1 MKEGNPAEFREISI
15 SPGEFRF
22 GDCDT
27 RLRTLLGSCVAI
39 TMWHPLKKLGGMCH
53 FLLPSRTLDGKLGL
67 DPRYGDE
74 AFELMQKAAQKNHC
88 LLQDFEFKI
97 FGGSSL
103 IPSKTSLSRIAV
115 GLRNIE
121 MARSLLEK
129 ASLKI
134 VSEDVGGAC
143 ARTVVLDIWNG
154 DVWVR
159 TTQASS
165 TDPLID
171 QELSLSA

>member
-1 MKEGNPAEFREISI
+1 MNDRNPEEFREISI
-15 SPGEFRF
+15 PPGEFRF
-22 GDCDT
+22 ESCDH

-39 TMWHPLKKLGGMCH
+39 TMWHPEKKLGGMCH
-53 FLLPSRTLDGKLGL
+53 FLLPTRTIDGRPVL

-74 AFELMQKAAQKNHC
+74 AFELMKKAAKKHHC
-88 LLQDFEFKI
+88 AMHDFEYKI
-97 FGGSSL
+97 FGGASLLPPSS
-103 IPSKTSLSRIAV
+103 SSSRLAV
-115 GLRNIE
+115 GQRNIE
-121 MARSLLEK
+121 MARSILEK

-159 TTQASS
+159 TTQAAN

-171 QELSLSA
+171 QELSLSV